1 MKKGFR
7 INLRAGEKIY
17 INGAVL
23 CVDRK
28 VSLEFLNDVAFLLE
42 SHVLSPDETTTPLR
56 QLYYMIQTMLIEPG
70 SAAAARGMFDAT
82 LPQLLAT
89 FNNRQVLEGLGGVQR
104 DQSQEAGKKAEQI
117 AHGTGHERRAAGE
130 ISEEGF
136 VLAGTRGEK
145 EPRNAREGEISA
157 RTCARNGSLFQKRR
171 STPCRR

>member
-89 FNNRQVLEGLGGVQR
+89 FNNRQVLEGLGGVR
-104 DQSQEAGKKAEQI
+104 SLVAGDRLYEALKLI
-117 AHGTGHERRAAGE
+117 R
-130 ISEEGF
+130 
-136 VLAGTRGEK
+136 
-145 EPRNAREGEISA
+145 
-157 RTCARNGSLFQKRR
+157 SLFPIEDAILAATGGADAKTYEVAQ
-171 STPCRR
+171 